1 MEKIIAIYGSPNTT
15 EGSRTFA
22 LMSAFVDEY
31 LKLHPDTASV
41 KWINLNE
48 DKVITNSIFNVNN
61 RETWFANPLYV
72 NELLTCD
79 KLVIGSPVNNF
90 TISTLVKNW
99 LDHIIFASKSFKM
112 VNGKLI
118 GLLTNLKVQILVTKG
133 GEKNPTDIYSI
144 GYLKDIFNLLGAT
157 VSEPILIAQTDR
169 SINWNLSPT
178 QIIAKHHEEIIAAV
192 KKF

>member
-1 MEKIIAIYGSPNTT
+1 MEKIIAIYGSPNTQ

-22 LMSAFVDEY
+22 LMNVFVDEY
-31 LKLHPDTASV
+31 LKLHPSTANV

-48 DKVITNSIFNVNN
+48 DKVITSSIYNVNN
-61 RETWFANPLYV
+61 RETWFADPSYV

-79 KLVIGSPVNNF
+79 KLIIGSPVNNF

-99 LDHIIFASKSFKM
+99 LDHVVFASKSFKM
-112 VNGKLI
+112 MNGKLI

-144 GYLKDIFNLLGAT
+144 GYLKDIFSLLGAT
-157 VSEPILIAQTDR
+157 VNEPILIAQTDR
-169 SINWNLSPT
+169 SINWNLTPS
-178 QIIAKHHEEIIAAV
+178 QIIARHYDEIIATV